1 MCVIRKRVYNADI
14 VQRMKLNKSN
24 LTETLRKLNKR
35 KIRWIVLEIDKRDI
49 CVYAIAKIQDIPILK
64 ILYCLN

>member
-1 MCVIRKRVYNADI
+1 
-14 VQRMKLNKSN
+14 MKLNKSN